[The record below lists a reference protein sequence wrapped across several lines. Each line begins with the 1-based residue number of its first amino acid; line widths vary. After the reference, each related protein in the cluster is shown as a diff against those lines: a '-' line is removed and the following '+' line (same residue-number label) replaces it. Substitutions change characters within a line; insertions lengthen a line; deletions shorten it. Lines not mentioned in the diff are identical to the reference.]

1 MFVKPTAPCAAVF
14 HPSGQ
19 QFGGQIIPSATV
31 LVVGVGRTEA
41 KVEGLFSEV
50 CRLEYKGS
58 VFASMGGEVLK
69 GARERQIF
77 AMAELEQRNV
87 QPELWRSLF
96 PCFCRNKDKE
106 PHADAV
112 VLNF

>member
-1 MFVKPTAPCAAVF
+1 MRGGVPPI
-14 HPSGQ
+14 SGQ

-69 GARERQIF
+69 GARERQLF
-77 AMAELEQRNV
+77 ATAELEQRSV
-87 QPELWRSLF
+87 QPELWRSPF
-96 PCFCRNKDKE
+96 SCF
-106 PHADAV
+106 AV
-112 VLNF
+112 ANIRSRMLMLYAAFNF